1 VSERHASGAGK
12 RPRNAAGGDRK
23 RRERRPAQRA
33 PGSRA
38 RRPLRQDTPQRQ
50 VARRA
55 GGPIKIA
62 LLHGPNL
69 NLLGTRAPQI
79 YGSTT
84 LNDIEA
90 EMIRRAEARGA
101 ELRSAQSNFEGELVA
116 LIQLARNWADAIVIN
131 PGAYTHT
138 SVAIRDALEA
148 VGLPAVEVH
157 LSNIHAREEFRARS
171 ITAARCIGLI
181 SGFGAQS
188 YYLGLDA
195 ALSHVEASRRSH
207 GEAGKR
213 QKRTKR
219 RR

>member
-1 VSERHASGAGK
+1 K
-12 RPRNAAGGDRK
+12 TK
-23 RRERRPAQRA
+23 TRA
-33 PGSRA
+33 TGSRA
-38 RRPLRQDTPQRQ
+38 RRPLHQDMPKRQSA
-50 VARRA
+50 ARKT
-55 GGPIKIA
+55 GTIKVA

-69 NLLGTRAPQI
+69 NLLGTRAPDI
-79 YGSTT
+79 YGTTT

-90 EMIRRAEARGA
+90 EMMERATVRGA

-138 SVAIRDALEA
+138 SIAIRDAIEG
-148 VGLPAVEVH
+148 VGLPTVEVH
-157 LSNIHAREEFRARS
+157 LSNIHAREEFRAVS
-171 ITAARCIGLI
+171 LTAARCIGLI
-181 SGFGAQS
+181 SGFGPNS

-219 RR
+219 RGG